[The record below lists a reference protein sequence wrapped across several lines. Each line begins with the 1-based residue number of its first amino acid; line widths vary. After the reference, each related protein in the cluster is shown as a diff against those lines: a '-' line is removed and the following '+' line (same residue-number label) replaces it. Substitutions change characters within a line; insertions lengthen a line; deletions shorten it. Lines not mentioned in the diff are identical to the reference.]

1 METKNWKKQV
11 SVHKFLRIARNS
23 KSVKIRGLYCS
34 ALYSHEAIQA
44 IEAYEFDGFLYMLR
58 KCDKQE
64 GNRLKTYFVRYKIGS
79 YKADREFPING
90 GKV

>member
-1 METKNWKKQV
+1 
-11 SVHKFLRIARNS
+11 
-23 KSVKIRGLYCS
+23 LYCA
-34 ALYSHEAIQA
+34 ALYSPEPVSA
-44 IEAYEFDGFLYMLR
+44 IEAYEFDGFLYMFR

-90 GKV
+90 GNV